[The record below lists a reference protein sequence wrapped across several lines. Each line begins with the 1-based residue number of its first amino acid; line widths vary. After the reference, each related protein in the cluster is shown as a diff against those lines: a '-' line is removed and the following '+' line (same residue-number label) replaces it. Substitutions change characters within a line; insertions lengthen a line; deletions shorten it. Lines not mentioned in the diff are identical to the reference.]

1 MIDWQYPLAYSL
13 AHPPSRARQLK
24 DSMKKPK
31 PKSLMREVA
40 YERFKAQLF
49 KRNLVPGQ
57 FVSQGELC
65 ELLDVPLGPT
75 REALKRLEAESLVR
89 LIPQRGIQIAD
100 IGVTL
105 IREAFEFRTI
115 LELAAVR
122 RFVANADDATI
133 AKLEHSTR
141 AVLDRMATSTDVDSR
156 VLDAALQVDWG
167 MHNLFIESVGNHI
180 LTAAHQQNFDKIRMI
195 RLHGRSPRYLPLAME
210 EHLVVIE
217 ALQRRDAD
225 QAAAALAHH
234 LGCAERRALGL

>member
-1 MIDWQYPLAYSL
+1 M
-13 AHPPSRARQLK
+13 R
-24 DSMKKPK
+24 KPK

-65 ELLDVPLGPT
+65 ALLDVPLGPT

-115 LELAAVR
+115 LESAAVR
-122 RFVANADDATI
+122 RFTETADDAT
-133 AKLEHSTR
+133 LERIDGETR
-141 AVLDRMATSTDVDSR
+141 AMMERLAPGNVVDTRLLDQ
-156 VLDAALQVDWG
+156 ALQVDWSL
-167 MHNLFIESVGNHI
+167 HNLMVEAMGNRI
-180 LTAAHQQNFDKIRMI
+180 LISAHQQNFDKIKMI

-210 EHLVVIE
+210 EHLVIIA
-217 ALQRRDAD
+217 ALRRRDSDA
-225 QAAAALAHH
+225 AAAALAAH
-234 LGCAERRALGL
+234 LGAAQRRALGL

>member
-1 MIDWQYPLAYSL
+1 
-13 AHPPSRARQLK
+13 
-24 DSMKKPK
+24 MKKPK

-40 YERFKAQLF
+40 YERFKVQLF

-100 IGVTL
+100 IGITL
-105 IREAFEFRTI
+105 VREAFEFRTI

-122 RFVANADDATI
+122 RFAETADTATI
-133 AKLEHSTR
+133 DDLDRSTR
-141 AVLDRMATSTDVDSR
+141 AVVRLMATANEFDSKL
-156 VLDAALQVDWG
+156 LDAALQVDWR
-167 MHNLFIESVGNHI
+167 MHNLIIEAMDNRI
-180 LTAAHQQNFDKIRMI
+180 LESAHQQNFDKIKMI

-210 EHLVVIE
+210 EHLAVID
-217 ALQRRDAD
+217 ALKRRDPD
-225 QAAAALAHH
+225 GAAAALARH
-234 LGCAERRALGL
+234 LAAAERRALGL

>member
-1 MIDWQYPLAYSL
+1 M
-13 AHPPSRARQLK
+13 R
-24 DSMKKPK
+24 KPK

-65 ELLDVPLGPT
+65 ALLDVPLGPT

-105 IREAFEFRTI
+105 IREAFEYRTI

-122 RFVANADDATI
+122 HLALHHDDAVLAGI
-133 AKLEHSTR
+133 EAQTR
-141 AVLDRMATSTDVDSR
+141 AIQERLKQGDADGRL
-156 VLDAALQVDWG
+156 LDAALQVDWG
-167 MHNLFIESVGNHI
+167 LHNLIVESMGNRI
-180 LTAAHQQNFDKIRMI
+180 LINAHQQNFDKIKMI

-210 EHLVVIE
+210 EHLPVI
-217 ALQRRDAD
+217 
-225 QAAAALAHH
+225 AALRQRDPEGAAQALARH
-234 LGCAERRALGL
+234 LEAAERRALGL

>member
-1 MIDWQYPLAYSL
+1 MRKA
-13 AHPPSRARQLK
+13 
-24 DSMKKPK
+24 K

-65 ELLDVPLGPT
+65 ALLDVPLGPT

-89 LIPQRGIQIAD
+89 LIPQRGVQITD
-100 IGVTL
+100 IGVSL
-105 IREAFEFRTI
+105 IRDAFEFRTI

-122 RFVANADDATI
+122 RFVDNADEAT
-133 AKLEHSTR
+133 LERLERTTRST
-141 AVLDRMATSTDVDSR
+141 LDRLTSSNEPDTR
-156 VLDAALQVDWG
+156 LLDAALQVDWT
-167 MHNLFIESVGNHI
+167 MHTLMIESMDNQI
-180 LTAAHQQNFDKIRMI
+180 LLTAHQQNFDKIRMI

-210 EHLVVIE
+210 EHLAVID
-217 ALQRRDAD
+217 AMRRKDAD
-225 QAAAALAHH
+225 AAADALKEH

>member
-1 MIDWQYPLAYSL
+1 M
-13 AHPPSRARQLK
+13 R
-24 DSMKKPK
+24 KPK

-40 YERFKAQLF
+40 YERFKVQLF

-100 IGVTL
+100 IGVRL

-122 RFVANADDATI
+122 RFALTADDATLLQ
-133 AKLEHSTR
+133 LERSTR
-141 AVLDRMATSTDVDSR
+141 AVLERMASGDEPDGKLIDV
-156 VLDAALQVDWG
+156 ALQVDWG
-167 MHNLFIESVGNHI
+167 MHNLMIEAIGNHI
-180 LTAAHQQNFDKIRMI
+180 LINAHQQNFDKIRMI
-195 RLHGRSPRYLPLAME
+195 RLHGRSPRFLPLALE
-210 EHLVVIE
+210 EHLAVIKALKRRDPE
-217 ALQRRDAD
+217 AAASALQRHL
-225 QAAAALAHH
+225 AA
-234 LGCAERRALGL
+234 AERRALGL